1 MRIHTDSHPLAIQS
15 IIGGH
20 LYGNQSLSITGIN
33 EINKVQSGDIT
44 FVDHPKYYSKAL
56 SSSASLIIINQKQDF
71 DHSNKAI
78 IVHEDPFQAFNLLV
92 DNYYKFSPS
101 NELIAE
107 SAQIGSGTII
117 QPNTFIGNNV
127 KIGKNCLIHAN
138 VSIYDHVE
146 IGDNVIIHGNTCIG
160 SDAFYFKNR
169 GAYHDKLHSCGN
181 VIIQDDVEIG
191 ASCTIDKGVS
201 SDTLIGQGTKIDNQ
215 VHIAHGVTIGKHC
228 LFAAKVAIAGKT
240 IVEDHVTLWG
250 GVGVNSKVTIGARAI
265 VLGQSGVTKSIE
277 GGKTYMGTPAQESRA
292 HLKQQIMLRKLP
304 ELLKKL
310 KG

>member
-146 IGDNVIIHGNTCIG
+146 IGDNVII
-160 SDAFYFKNR
+160 
-169 GAYHDKLHSCGN
+169 
-181 VIIQDDVEIG
+181 QDDVEIG